1 MSSRPNEVRAALF
14 DKPDHIPMTF
24 VVNDSC
30 WMNYDQNQLC
40 DLLESHPFLFPEF
53 KRPELP
59 FVPNYSYVARK
70 DEPYKDDFGCLWKTS
85 MDGITGCVVEHP
97 LADLDDLATYVW
109 PDPEKCMGIGAV
121 DWAAEQKRLDALK
134 ASGRFAPAG
143 LRHGHTF
150 LQLCDLHGY
159 ADLLCDMMDEDDR
172 LWPMIEGLEAFNQ
185 GIVDHYLDIGVD
197 QMSYAED
204 LGMQVGPMI
213 SPSLFKTYIKPS
225 YQRIMKK
232 AREKGVLIHMHSD
245 GDIRTLVDDL
255 VDGGVQVINLQDK
268 VNGVDW
274 IASHFANRT
283 CVELDID
290 RQETTLNGTPEDIDE
305 MIREDVEKLSSPS
318 GGLWMIYGL
327 YPQIPIENAKAVM
340 DAMTK
345 YAYYWS

>member
-134 ASGRFAPAG
+134 A
-143 LRHGHTF
+143 
-150 LQLCDLHGY
+150 
-159 ADLLCDMMDEDDR
+159 
-172 LWPMIEGLEAFNQ
+172 FNQ

-290 RQETTLNGTPEDIDE
+290 RQETTLNGTPEDTDQ

>member
-134 ASGRFAPAG
+134 A
-143 LRHGHTF
+143 
-150 LQLCDLHGY
+150 
-159 ADLLCDMMDEDDR
+159 
-172 LWPMIEGLEAFNQ
+172 FNQ
-185 GIVDHYLDIGVD
+185 GIVDHYLAIGVD

>member
-97 LADLDDLATYVW
+97 LADLDDFATYVW

-134 ASGRFAPAG
+134 A
-143 LRHGHTF
+143 
-150 LQLCDLHGY
+150 
-159 ADLLCDMMDEDDR
+159 
-172 LWPMIEGLEAFNQ
+172 FNQ
-185 GIVDHYLDIGVD
+185 GIVDHYLAIGVD

>member
-134 ASGRFAPAG
+134 A
-143 LRHGHTF
+143 
-150 LQLCDLHGY
+150 
-159 ADLLCDMMDEDDR
+159 
-172 LWPMIEGLEAFNQ
+172 FNQ

-232 AREKGVLIHMHSD
+232 AREKGALIHMHSD

>member
-1 MSSRPNEVRAALF
+1 
-14 DKPDHIPMTF
+14 
-24 VVNDSC
+24 
-30 WMNYDQNQLC
+30 
-40 DLLESHPFLFPEF
+40 
-53 KRPELP
+53 
-59 FVPNYSYVARK
+59 
-70 DEPYKDDFGCLWKTS
+70 
-85 MDGITGCVVEHP
+85 
-97 LADLDDLATYVW
+97 
-109 PDPEKCMGIGAV
+109 MGIGAV

-134 ASGRFAPAG
+134 
-143 LRHGHTF
+143 
-150 LQLCDLHGY
+150 
-159 ADLLCDMMDEDDR
+159 
-172 LWPMIEGLEAFNQ
+172 AFNQ

>member
-134 ASGRFAPAG
+134 A
-143 LRHGHTF
+143 
-150 LQLCDLHGY
+150 
-159 ADLLCDMMDEDDR
+159 
-172 LWPMIEGLEAFNQ
+172 FNQ

-232 AREKGVLIHMHSD
+232 AREKGALIHMHSD

-340 DAMTK
+340 DTMTK

>member
-97 LADLDDLATYVW
+97 LADLDDFATYVW

-134 ASGRFAPAG
+134 
-143 LRHGHTF
+143 
-150 LQLCDLHGY
+150 
-159 ADLLCDMMDEDDR
+159 
-172 LWPMIEGLEAFNQ
+172 AFNQ

-290 RQETTLNGTPEDIDE
+290 RQETTLNGTPEDTDQ

>member
-134 ASGRFAPAG
+134 A
-143 LRHGHTF
+143 
-150 LQLCDLHGY
+150 
-159 ADLLCDMMDEDDR
+159 
-172 LWPMIEGLEAFNQ
+172 FNQ

-290 RQETTLNGTPEDIDE
+290 RQETTLNGTPEDIDQ

>member
-134 ASGRFAPAG
+134 
-143 LRHGHTF
+143 
-150 LQLCDLHGY
+150 
-159 ADLLCDMMDEDDR
+159 
-172 LWPMIEGLEAFNQ
+172 AFNQ

>member
-97 LADLDDLATYVW
+97 LADLDDFATYVW

-134 ASGRFAPAG
+134 
-143 LRHGHTF
+143 
-150 LQLCDLHGY
+150 
-159 ADLLCDMMDEDDR
+159 
-172 LWPMIEGLEAFNQ
+172 AFNQ

-290 RQETTLNGTPEDIDE
+290 RQETTLNGTPEDIDQ

-340 DAMTK
+340 DTMTK

>member
-97 LADLDDLATYVW
+97 LADLDDFATYVW

-134 ASGRFAPAG
+134 
-143 LRHGHTF
+143 
-150 LQLCDLHGY
+150 
-159 ADLLCDMMDEDDR
+159 
-172 LWPMIEGLEAFNQ
+172 AFNQ

>member
-134 ASGRFAPAG
+134 A
-143 LRHGHTF
+143 
-150 LQLCDLHGY
+150 
-159 ADLLCDMMDEDDR
+159 
-172 LWPMIEGLEAFNQ
+172 FNQ

-232 AREKGVLIHMHSD
+232 AREKGALIHMHSD

-290 RQETTLNGTPEDIDE
+290 RQETTLNGTPEDTDQ